1 MSKIKFTLKERKI
14 ITVLMIVNCFAL
26 FVNYFGLSPKIKNE
40 VGGYYKCLLT
50 NSINTYYSYDYNSN
64 NLEHYNYEF
73 YKIKINFYPFVDFY
87 GSSNNDFY
95 FNGIFPY
102 YDYTE
107 FFVYTLA
114 IFGFFVIRKL
124 IANNEK
130 IAASE
135 EPIDVKKEK
144 KFKSSKEYLQLQSL
158 YNSGILTDEE
168 FKSKVKFLKNKGE

>member
-14 ITVLMIVNCFAL
+14 VTVLMLVNCFAL

-40 VGGYYKCLLT
+40 IGEDYKCLFT
-50 NSINTYYSYDYNSN
+50 NSIITSNYGGN
-64 NLEHYNYEF
+64 NLENYNHEF
-73 YKIKINFYPFVDFY
+73 YKFKNRFYPFVEFY
-87 GSSNNDFY
+87 DTSSDDFY

-114 IFGFFVIRKL
+114 IFGFFIIRKL
-124 IANNEK
+124 ISNNET
-130 IAASE
+130 IAVSE
-135 EPIDVKKEK
+135 EPIEVIKEK
-144 KFKSSKEYLQLQSL
+144 RYKSSKEYLQLQSL

-168 FKSKVKFLKNKGE
+168 FKSKVEFLKNKEE